1 MNRTHSFF
9 WNHIKYVLLKE
20 LSLEFLQLGR
30 FKEAF
35 DFAMR
40 SHNLDPADSKLA
52 EHVTQLRAKI
62 DAEEAR
68 TGSDSDAR
76 VERRA
81 SRIRSISEYLFR
93 AEADESLDSHS
104 IDRDDSDYF
113 DDDMDD
119 MDMEI
124 EMSVAEEEELRF
136 REAGM
141 PPGSGLDLKLQHR
154 GDTAGR
160 VQSHPKNGSS
170 SSDSSFLQVGTY
182 ASQDVDIPHVSSE
195 FNFQFF
201 LFTLVFFKQLN

>member
-1 MNRTHSFF
+1 M
-9 WNHIKYVLLKE
+9 WCLI
-20 LSLEFLQLGR
+20 
-30 FKEAF
+30 
-35 DFAMR
+35 
-40 SHNLDPADSKLA
+40 
-52 EHVTQLRAKI
+52 
-62 DAEEAR
+62 EEAR

-170 SSDSSFLQVGTY
+170 SSDSSFLQVGVY
-182 ASQDVDIPHVSSE
+182 ASQDVDIPHVSFG

-201 LFTLVFFKQLN
+201 PFTLVFCKQLN

>member
-1 MNRTHSFF
+1 M
-9 WNHIKYVLLKE
+9 WCLI
-20 LSLEFLQLGR
+20 
-30 FKEAF
+30 
-35 DFAMR
+35 
-40 SHNLDPADSKLA
+40 
-52 EHVTQLRAKI
+52 
-62 DAEEAR
+62 EEAR
-68 TGSDSDAR
+68 TGSDSDAK

-81 SRIRSISEYLFR
+81 SRIRSIGEYLFR

-141 PPGSGLDLKLQHR
+141 LPGSGLDLRLQHR

-182 ASQDVDIPHVSSE
+182 TIEDVDIPHVLSG
-195 FNFQFF
+195 FNSVHPLHVGFF
-201 LFTLVFFKQLN
+201 CKQLN